1 MAPIFRFC
9 SKNVCLPTFGRQN
22 LNKGIHFMNTTIT
35 HHLKL
40 SHYFQHV
47 GIISGCLLIFLALGL
62 LFPSS
67 TASSSATT
75 YPIDTNQSIAV
86 ALDEEAV
93 MDITPSSTGTKGSS
107 TTRLKVSSNRSSGY
121 KVYLSTMDSTNAM
134 VNVSDSTKPSIQAL
148 PTSST
153 KADFAANTWGY
164 ALTTTEANDSTT
176 FSAVPT
182 TSTMVADRPAKD
194 EDNLYLTFAA
204 SIDTSLPAGQYA
216 NSVLVSVVANPLAIT
231 DLTNMVYMQ
240 DMQPEFCANTK
251 GANGL
256 ATITPGNEVT
266 KQLIDSR
273 DGKEYWVAKLAD
285 GNCWMTQNLAL
296 DLVEGEKLTSVDTDL
311 NSTSEWIVPKDGTTN
326 NFIPSP
332 TDSLQSQ
339 YQSWNLGQ
347 YVLATPD
354 RAISCNSAPTNDS
367 SDDKGTNALR
377 PNQTLEQNCS
387 DFVNVSG
394 SAWQPTY
401 NSSKNGYN
409 KTWTGTNY
417 NSSTKKK
424 EPYTYNGLVAVN
436 KSNSTYDAHYLLG
449 NYYLWGVA
457 TAGSGVGLVST
468 GAEEDITKLKDAPD
482 SICPKG
488 WQMPTT
494 GRNTS
499 TGLLYDRSK
508 SFYRLLFAYGYP
520 AADKYTNANSYTR
533 LLKGIAGT
541 GVTGQAHQNL
551 AESPMYFVRGG
562 IINLV
567 TFSLSGA
574 GIYNDM
580 STSTA
585 FSTDD
590 RQYYFGFTNLYIRPA
605 SAAVMGLGYSV
616 RCISR

>member
-1 MAPIFRFC
+1 MHSTKPSHQAHNNFNLPNHPI
-9 SKNVCLPTFGRQN
+9 QYI
-22 LNKGIHFMNTTIT
+22 GIT
-35 HHLKL
+35 
-40 SHYFQHV
+40 S
-47 GIISGCLLIFLALGL
+47 LALL
-62 LFPSS
+62 SLMTLALVFPFVSNN
-67 TASSSATT
+67 SSATT

-148 PTSST
+148 PMSST

-296 DLVEGEKLTSVDTDL
+296 DLNSSKALTSSDTDL
-311 NSTSEWIVPKDGTTN
+311 NSKNSWTPTNSTIVSETLTFPSDATN
-326 NFIPSP
+326 VNS
-332 TDSLQSQ
+332 T
-339 YQSWNLGQ
+339 YSWDLGEW
-347 YVLATPD
+347 VTATPASTSICTVPGASQGD
-354 RAISCNSAPTNDS
+354 SILPGSPLDECN
-367 SDDKGTNALR
+367 R
-377 PNQTLEQNCS
+377 IY
-387 DFVNVSG
+387 NVTG
-394 SAWQPTY
+394 WKPTY
-401 NSSKNGYN
+401 SVDVGQIDGYSGYVSLDTSR
-409 KTWTGTNY
+409 KI
-417 NSSTKKK
+417 
-424 EPYTYNGLVAVN
+424 
-436 KSNSTYDAHYLLG
+436 YDAHYLVG
-449 NYYLWGVA
+449 NYYQWRAVTAESTKTNTNSPPASAQDSSLLLVA
-457 TAGSGVGLVST
+457 S
-468 GAEEDITKLKDAPD
+468 D

-488 WQMPTT
+488 WRLPTSGYDAQ
-494 GRNTS
+494 GRPHKLDMSFNT
-499 TGLLYDRSK
+499 LLA
-508 SFYRLLFAYGYP
+508 AYGYP
-520 AADKYTNANSYTR
+520 KAEQYPEIHNGTPMATLLTGAYQNVGLPPMSFARSGRIDPDRGTLNSLGHMGFYYSSV
-533 LLKGIAGT
+533 A
-541 GVTGQAHQNL
+541 
-551 AESPMYFVRGG
+551 
-562 IINLV
+562 
-567 TFSLSGA
+567 
-574 GIYNDM
+574 
-580 STSTA
+580 STSVNYLSVFRIVSTEVYPA
-585 FSTDD
+585 FIMAS
-590 RQYYFGFTNLYIRPA
+590 YVGLPIRCLA
-605 SAAVMGLGYSV
+605 
-616 RCISR
+616 R

>member
-1 MAPIFRFC
+1 MHSTKPSHQAHNNFNLPNHPI
-9 SKNVCLPTFGRQN
+9 QYI
-22 LNKGIHFMNTTIT
+22 GIT
-35 HHLKL
+35 
-40 SHYFQHV
+40 S
-47 GIISGCLLIFLALGL
+47 LALL
-62 LFPSS
+62 SLMTLALVFPFVSNN
-67 TASSSATT
+67 SSATT

-148 PTSST
+148 PMSST

-285 GNCWMTQNLAL
+285 GNCWMTQNLAY
-296 DLVEGEKLTSVDTDL
+296 DLVKGKILTPSDTDVTSDWVVPT
-311 NSTSEWIVPKDGTTN
+311 STEYNTN
-326 NFIPSP
+326 NFKE
-332 TDSLQSQ
+332 TADTVR
-339 YQSWNLGQ
+339 SWNLGQ

-354 RAISCNSAPTNDS
+354 RKISCNSAPTSESTDERRYNS
-367 SDDKGTNALR
+367 VR
-377 PNQTLEQNCS
+377 PGQNIGDNCS

-394 SAWQPTY
+394 SDWKPTY
-401 NSSKNGYN
+401 DSSDALEGA
-409 KTWTGTNY
+409 WSGTNY
-417 NSSTKKK
+417 NSTTKQM
-424 EPYTYNGLVAVN
+424 EPYTYTGPLSVDKNN
-436 KSNSTYDAHYLLG
+436 KTYDAHYLIG
-449 NYYLWGVA
+449 NYYTYDTA
-457 TAGSGVGLVST
+457 TAESIASIVTLGTSDLV
-468 GAEEDITKLKDAPD
+468 EAPE
-482 SICPKG
+482 SICPNG
-488 WQMPTT
+488 WKLPVSGQDNITNFPIE
-494 GRNTS
+494 RN
-499 TGLLYDRSK
+499 D
-508 SFYRLLFAYGYP
+508 SFYQLLLSYQYP
-520 AADKYTNANSYTR
+520 DASSSWLLSSEFGSYIAMPNS
-533 LLKGIAGT
+533 IAGT
-541 GVTGQAHQNL
+541 GSSGIAHQNL
-551 AESPMYFVRGG
+551 LLSPIY
-562 IINLV
+562 
-567 TFSLSGA
+567 LSGA
-574 GIYNDM
+574 GNINLIEMHSLWGAGDSGLYFSSTMSSTLDKAYYVRNAVRYIYP
-580 STSTA
+580 T
-585 FSTDD
+585 
-590 RQYYFGFTNLYIRPA
+590 YFAYHTGGAESIRCLA
-605 SAAVMGLGYSV
+605 
-616 RCISR
+616 R

>member
-1 MAPIFRFC
+1 MHSTKPSHQAHNNFNLPNHPI
-9 SKNVCLPTFGRQN
+9 QYI
-22 LNKGIHFMNTTIT
+22 GIT
-35 HHLKL
+35 
-40 SHYFQHV
+40 S
-47 GIISGCLLIFLALGL
+47 LALL
-62 LFPSS
+62 SLMTLALVFPFVSNN
-67 TASSSATT
+67 SSATT

-148 PTSST
+148 PMSST

-332 TDSLQSQ
+332 TDFLQSQ

-354 RAISCNSAPTNDS
+354 RAVSCNSAPTNDS

-394 SAWQPTY
+394 SAWQSTY

-449 NYYLWGVA
+449 NYYLWGAA

-468 GAEEDITKLKDAPD
+468 GAEEDVTKLKDAPD

-520 AADKYTNANSYTR
+520 AADKYANANSYTR